1 MATIK
6 GTINNDL
13 LLAGSEDIV
22 LGLEGNDEIDAG
34 LGSGGNT
41 LGGGADND
49 LLYAGTGDLLLGDTG
64 NDELDASDEGGNNS
78 LYGGKGQDT
87 LYTGK
92 NDKAFGGAGDDTLY
106 AGTGDNTLYGGTGR
120 DRFWLANAEIP
131 TSVNTVADFNAQAD
145 QIVIKL
151 DGVNALTNLSFQ
163 QTGTDTVIKLAA
175 TGESL
180 AIVQN
185 TASTV
190 FNSNNVIFNETT
202 PLNATPALNNPKKQ
216 DRKTVTGVENL
227 GLVTFTTD
235 TSFKDTQ
242 VGGLSGIV
250 YDQAQN
256 RYYAI
261 SDDRSSINPAR
272 FYTLEINLSDGRLDS
287 GDVSFTQVTTLLDS
301 QGNPF
306 PTNSLDTEGIALTE
320 NGSVY
325 ISSEGEARPDIPR
338 LTNPFVNQFSLSGQQ
353 LSQLPIDEKFFA
365 VDGTTK
371 GIRNNLAFESLT
383 ITPDGRYLYT
393 ATENALA
400 SDGTAATL
408 TDNSLSRIV
417 KYDLTTGQV
426 VAEFVYEV
434 EPIPKASNPIG
445 GFADNGLVE
454 LLAIDN
460 NGTLLSLER
469 SFAVGVGNTV
479 KLYQIQT
486 QGALDVSSFDD
497 LFSETQNTRFAIDS
511 PVKKK
516 LLVDF
521 QADLGITPDNLEGLS
536 LGPVLLDGR
545 QSLIVVSDNNF
556 NATQTTQFIALGLDI
571 QTTPAVLPVIETAD
585 AIDDANGETTT
596 LGLLGDSDD
605 PAVWIDPDNT
615 EDSLI
620 IGTLKD
626 GGLAVFSLDGEVLQ
640 KITPTDILGA
650 TADFGDLRY
659 NNVDVLY
666 NFQLGTETVDIALVS
681 DRANDTLNIFKID
694 PTTHTLVNLT
704 SSQLLAPAFSVFGVD
719 DGEATVYGLAGYR
732 SPVSGKSYV
741 FVTQASGNKIAQLE
755 LKADAQG
762 LITAEVVRTIN
773 LPIAVGKT
781 ASDYQSEAIAVD
793 QEKGIVYLAVENEI
807 GLVKFAAE
815 PNGGNTVTV
824 VRPVGSPELVPDLE
838 GLAIYYGPNG
848 TGYLV
853 ASSQGDSSYA
863 VYSREGSNGYL
874 GSFVVGDNLPA
885 GIDQANETD
894 GLEIINVPLGPTF
907 PFGALLVQDGANDPQ
922 NAVENGDELENNN
935 TNFKFVRWDDVA
947 NAFETPLNVDTTS
960 YNPRNSDLNP
970 QSLVN
975 GIASGD
981 VDQNSAILWARSL
994 FVGEVSFEYSKDA
1007 NFSAI
1012 AGKKTVNVTDSTI
1025 PVKVEVIGLTANTE
1039 YFYRV
1044 TDTAGDTATGR
1055 FQTAALAGEKKGLT
1069 FGVSGDWRG
1078 ELAPYPAISNVAA
1091 QELDFFVELGDTIY
1105 ADYGSDAVLN
1115 ADGSRKAQVETL
1127 AEYRAKHAE
1136 VYGSRLG
1143 ENYWAQL
1150 RASTSV
1156 FATID
1161 DHEVINDFAG
1171 GANAST
1177 DERFSTTTG
1186 LINDTELY
1194 ENGLTAFQ
1202 EYNPLTDKFYADNTG
1217 DVRFDGERKLY
1228 RNNAFG
1234 KDASVFVLDTRSFRD
1249 EGINFTDANNDTIP
1263 DNPAAVLVD
1272 SLTTER
1278 TLLGAVQL
1286 AEFKQDLLAAQA
1298 SGQTWKFVM
1307 LPEPIQNI
1315 LPGINVDAY
1324 EGYGKERAELLKF
1337 INDNKITNVVF
1348 VAADIHTTSV
1358 NNLTYQLAP
1367 GGEQIATS
1375 AFEITTGGVAFDQ
1388 PLGEIL
1394 GNFVSASNPTFA
1406 AGYAA
1411 APIAPD
1417 TDSNPN
1423 DKDDL
1428 VKLAIKQQILQPG
1441 GFDPI
1446 GLNDNLAQAEGLIDA
1461 TLLKGDYFVGHSYG
1475 WTEFDVDPLT
1485 QKLTVTTYGIDAY
1498 SEAEILAQAGN
1509 LDSLNPTIV
1518 SQFEVNP
1525 QSEPNPTP
1533 QPPITLTA
1541 IGTYATGQYNQSAAE
1556 IPAYDPASKRL
1567 FVVNAQKGK
1576 VDVLD
1581 ASNPTNPTL
1590 IISIDISAFGLPNS
1604 VAIKDGLVAIAVE
1617 NIDKQAKG
1625 QVLFYSANSQDFAT
1639 PLKALEVGALPDML
1653 TFSPDGKKVLVANEG
1668 EPNGTY
1674 TNDPEGS
1681 VSIIDL
1687 SLGVNSATVKT
1698 ADFTAFNSQF
1708 AQLKAAGVK
1717 FKGDVGTTRTVAQ
1730 DLEPEYIAV
1739 SPDGTKAWVTLQ
1751 EANAIA
1757 VIDIAT
1763 ATVESIKPLGFK
1775 DYSVPSTRLETF
1787 EFSNLP
1793 SIGKTAANQEL
1804 FLGGFSGLFYEGTA
1818 ANGNLK
1824 FVTHTDRGPN
1834 GEPTG
1839 SNRPFLLP
1847 NFSPEIVRFELDR
1860 STGAITI
1867 TERINLKQ
1875 ADGTAITGLPNTN
1888 IAGGNG
1894 NTPYNDEV
1902 PVDLQ
1907 GNPITPLDKLG
1918 GDFEAIVL
1926 ANDGSFWMVDEY
1938 RPAIYHFGTDGKLI
1952 ERFVPQGTA
1961 VAAGQPAG
1969 TFGTEVLPSIL
1980 AQRRQNRGFEAIA
1993 LNKDNNKLYAF
2004 VQSPLRNPTTLSN
2017 SNLNNLNNV
2026 RIIEFDVVTKTVT
2039 AEYLYR
2045 LDNGNLGTT
2054 DNTRPDKIGD
2064 AVYIGDGEFLLVERD
2079 DDAIDSDPLSNIE
2092 KKVYRFSLD
2101 GATNVLNQDAT
2112 IDLGGG
2118 NLKTIDQMTPAE
2130 LVSQGINL
2138 VAKNLHVDLAKAGYN
2153 TVEKV
2158 EGLTLVDANTI
2169 AVLNDN
2175 DFQVAGITL
2184 NGDGTFIPDPNPDPI
2199 VLGLITTQPQ
2209 ELDASDRDTA
2219 INIRNWSIFGMYQ
2232 PDAIASYTANNQTYY
2247 ITANEGD
2254 AREYGD
2260 YVEGVRIKDLNLD
2273 PTAFPDA
2280 ADLKTDPKL
2289 GRLLVTTERGDT
2301 DGDGDYDQLY
2311 TFGGRSFSIWNNQGQ
2326 LVYDSGDDFERI
2338 TAEQFP
2344 EYFNA
2349 SNSNNTFDNRSDD
2362 KGPEPEG
2369 VVTGIINGRTYA
2381 FIGLERIGG
2390 VMVYDVTDPMSP
2402 TFVQYINNRDFTVA
2416 TDSAA
2421 AKDLGPEGLAF
2432 ISAQDSPN
2440 GKPLLVVAN
2449 EVSGSTTFYQIDLN
2463 EAPINNPP
2471 TAVILS
2477 NTVTAL
2483 AENSNT
2489 AGGIKVADIS
2499 ITDDGQG
2506 TNVLSLSGTDAT
2518 SFEIRGNALFFVGN
2532 SPDFETKAKY
2542 DVTVNVD
2549 DKSVGETPDASTDF
2563 TLNITNLPDQNISD
2577 RVSQFNNKGNN
2588 LGSLVYNLSDVS
2600 GNANTQADNTALN
2613 QTDALF
2619 HNLVGLYQV
2628 ENADGGIF
2636 DTLDLNGNGLTNDL
2650 LNPGDAGYARTAIT
2664 NAVNNFV
2671 LQMGA
2676 NDDPAD
2682 NTSASEFGDVLL
2694 QGGKRYSPFAIA
2706 NGGNL
2711 IPTGGTLQDG
2721 INNFLAQNPNNTA
2734 ADLSNFMNHAVAYFS
2749 FGMANPDGTEH
2760 LQNRGNNVFGFED
2773 LPGNLGISDFDF
2785 NDAVFKFTFIG

>member
-1 MATIK
+1 MAIIK
-6 GTINNDL
+6 GTINNDVL
-13 LLAGSEDIV
+13 LSGKEFDGLDDVILGLAG
-22 LGLEGNDEIDAG
+22 NDQIDAG
-34 LGSGGNT
+34 LGAGGNT
-41 LGGGADND
+41 LGGGGDND
-49 LLYAGTGDLLLGDTG
+49 LLYAGSGDLVLGDTG
-64 NDELDASDEGGNNS
+64 NDELDTGDEGGNNN
-78 LYGGKGQDT
+78 LYGGEGQDT
-87 LYTGK
+87 IYAGE
-92 NDKAFGGAGDDTLY
+92 NDQVFGGSGDDNIF
-106 AGTGDNTLYGGTGR
+106 AGTGNNTLYGGTGR
-120 DRFWLANAEIP
+120 DRFWLANAEVP
-131 TSVNTVADFNAQAD
+131 TSINTVADFNIQAD
-145 QIVIKL
+145 QMVIKL
-151 DGVNALTNLSFQ
+151 DGVNALTNLSFE
-163 QTGTDTVIKLAA
+163 QTGSDTLIKLAA

-190 FNSNNVIFNETT
+190 FNSNNVVFDETA
-202 PLNATPALNNPKKQ
+202 PLNTSPPVNNPREQ
-216 DRKTVTGVENL
+216 DRKTVIEVENL
-227 GLVTFTTD
+227 GLVTFSTD
-235 TSFKDTQ
+235 TSFKNTQ

-250 YDQAQN
+250 YDQARN

-261 SDDRSSINPAR
+261 SDDRSNINPAR
-272 FYTLEINLSDGRLDS
+272 FYTLDINLSDGRLDN

-301 QGNPF
+301 EGNPF
-306 PTNSLDTEGIALTE
+306 PTNSLDTEGIVLTE
-320 NGSVY
+320 NGTVY

-338 LTNPFVNQFSLSGQQ
+338 LTNPFVNEFSLSGQK
-353 LSQLPIDEKFFA
+353 LSELPVAEKYFPTQT
-365 VDGTTK
+365 VTT

-383 ITPDGRYLYT
+383 LTPDGRYLYT
-393 ATENALA
+393 ATENALIQDGSA
-400 SDGTAATL
+400 STL
-408 TDNSLSRIV
+408 ENTSLSRIV

-434 EPIPKASNPIG
+434 EPIPKASNPVG

-469 SFAVGVGNTV
+469 SFAAGVGNTV

-497 LFSETQNTRFAIDS
+497 LFWETQNTRFAIDS

-536 LGPVLLDGR
+536 LGPVLPDGR

-556 NATQTTQFIALGLDI
+556 SATQTTQFIALGLEI
-571 QTTPAVLPVIETAD
+571 ETIPAVLPVIETPD
-585 AIDDANGETTT
+585 VIDDANGETTT
-596 LGLLGDSDD
+596 LGLLGDADD
-605 PAVWIDPDNT
+605 PAVWIDPDNA

-666 NFQLGTETVDIALVS
+666 NFQLGTETIDIAVVS
-681 DRANDTLNIFKID
+681 DRANDTINIFKINPETHQLESITA
-694 PTTHTLVNLT
+694 PT
-704 SSQLLAPAFSVFGVD
+704 LLDEAFSIFGVD
-719 DGEATVYGLAGYR
+719 DGEITAYGLGGYK
-732 SPVSGKSYV
+732 SPVTGKFYV
-741 FVTQASGNKIAQLE
+741 FVTEAGGNNIAQLE
-755 LKADAQG
+755 LQSTESG
-762 LITAEVVRTIN
+762 TITASVVRTIE
-773 LPIAVGKT
+773 LPIT
-781 ASDYQSEAIAVD
+781 AEDEAADYQSEAIAVD
-793 QEKGIVYLAVENEI
+793 QEKGIVYLAVENKI
-807 GLVKFAAE
+807 GIVKFAAE
-815 PNGGNTVTV
+815 PNGGNTITV
-824 VRPVGSPELVPDLE
+824 VRPVDSPELVPDLE

-863 VYSREGSNGYL
+863 VYSREGSNSYL

-907 PFGALLVQDGANDPQ
+907 PFGALLVQDGANNPQ

-947 NAFETPLNVDTTS
+947 NAFEIPLTIDPTS
-960 YNPRNSDLNP
+960 YNPRNS
-970 QSLVN
+970 
-975 GIASGD
+975 
-981 VDQNSAILWARSL
+981 
-994 FVGEVSFEYSKDA
+994 
-1007 NFSAI
+1007 
-1012 AGKKTVNVTDSTI
+1012 
-1025 PVKVEVIGLTANTE
+1025 
-1039 YFYRV
+1039 
-1044 TDTAGDTATGR
+1044 
-1055 FQTAALAGEKKGLT
+1055 
-1069 FGVSGDWRG
+1069 GV
-1078 ELAPYPAISNVAA
+1078 
-1091 QELDFFVELGDTIY
+1091 
-1105 ADYGSDAVLN
+1105 
-1115 ADGSRKAQVETL
+1115 
-1127 AEYRAKHAE
+1127 
-1136 VYGSRLG
+1136 
-1143 ENYWAQL
+1143 
-1150 RASTSV
+1150 
-1156 FATID
+1156 
-1161 DHEVINDFAG
+1161 
-1171 GANAST
+1171 
-1177 DERFSTTTG
+1177 
-1186 LINDTELY
+1186 
-1194 ENGLTAFQ
+1194 
-1202 EYNPLTDKFYADNTG
+1202 
-1217 DVRFDGERKLY
+1217 
-1228 RNNAFG
+1228 
-1234 KDASVFVLDTRSFRD
+1234 
-1249 EGINFTDANNDTIP
+1249 
-1263 DNPAAVLVD
+1263 
-1272 SLTTER
+1272 
-1278 TLLGAVQL
+1278 
-1286 AEFKQDLLAAQA
+1286 
-1298 SGQTWKFVM
+1298 
-1307 LPEPIQNI
+1307 
-1315 LPGINVDAY
+1315 
-1324 EGYGKERAELLKF
+1324 
-1337 INDNKITNVVF
+1337 
-1348 VAADIHTTSV
+1348 
-1358 NNLTYQLAP
+1358 
-1367 GGEQIATS
+1367 
-1375 AFEITTGGVAFDQ
+1375 
-1388 PLGEIL
+1388 
-1394 GNFVSASNPTFA
+1394 
-1406 AGYAA
+1406 
-1411 APIAPD
+1411 
-1417 TDSNPN
+1417 
-1423 DKDDL
+1423 
-1428 VKLAIKQQILQPG
+1428 
-1441 GFDPI
+1441 
-1446 GLNDNLAQAEGLIDA
+1446 
-1461 TLLKGDYFVGHSYG
+1461 
-1475 WTEFDVDPLT
+1475 
-1485 QKLTVTTYGIDAY
+1485 
-1498 SEAEILAQAGN
+1498 
-1509 LDSLNPTIV
+1509 
-1518 SQFEVNP
+1518 
-1525 QSEPNPTP
+1525 NPTP
-1533 QPPITLTA
+1533 EPPISLTA
-1541 IGTYATGQYNQSAAE
+1541 IGTYATGQYGQSAAE

-1567 FVVNAQKGK
+1567 FVVNAQNGK

-1590 IISIDISAFGLPNS
+1590 ITSIDTSAFGLPNS

-1617 NIDKQAKG
+1617 NADKQAKG
-1625 QVLFYSANSQDFAT
+1625 QVVFYSTNSPDFAT

-1668 EPNGTY
+1668 EPNADY
-1674 TNDPEGS
+1674 TNDPVGS
-1681 VSIIDL
+1681 ISIIDL
-1687 SLGVNSATVKT
+1687 SLGITSATVQT
-1698 ADFTAFNSQF
+1698 ADFTAFNNQF

-1730 DLEPEYIAV
+1730 DLEPEYIAF

-1793 SIGKTAANQEL
+1793 SIGKTSANQEL

-1847 NFSPEIVRFELDR
+1847 NFSPEIVRFELNR
-1860 STGAITI
+1860 STGAITL

-1875 ADGTAITGLPNTN
+1875 ADGTAITGLPNTS
-1888 IAGGNG
+1888 IVGGNG

-1969 TFGTEVLPSIL
+1969 TFGIEVLPSIL
-1980 AQRRQNRGFEAIA
+1980 AQRRQNRGFEAVA

-2017 SNLNNLNNV
+2017 SDLNNLNNV

-2039 AEYLYR
+2039 AQYLYR

-2064 AVYIGDGEFLLVERD
+2064 AVYIGNGEFLLVERD

-2101 GATNVLNQDAT
+2101 GATNVLNQDAA
-2112 IDLGGG
+2112 IDLGSG
-2118 NLKTIDQMTPAE
+2118 NLKTIDQMAPAE

-2138 VAKNLHVDLAKAGYN
+2138 VAKTLHVDLAKAGYN

-2175 DFQVAGITL
+2175 DFQVAGITI
-2184 NGDGTFIPDPNPDPI
+2184 NADGTFTPDPDPEPV

-2209 ELDASDRDTA
+2209 ELDASDRDNA
-2219 INIRNWSIFGMYQ
+2219 INIRNWPIFGMYQ

-2254 AREYGD
+2254 SRD
-2260 YVEGVRIKDLNLD
+2260 YDGYSEEARIKDLTLD
-2273 PTAFPDA
+2273 PTAFPNA
-2280 ADLKTDPKL
+2280 AELQKDENI
-2289 GRLLVTTERGDT
+2289 GRLLVTTALGDT

-2311 TFGGRSFSIWNNQGQ
+2311 SYGGRSFSIWNSQGQ
-2326 LVYDSGDDFERI
+2326 LVYDSGDAFERI

-2344 EYFNA
+2344 EFFNA
-2349 SNSNNTFDNRSDD
+2349 SNSNSNNNFDNRSDD

-2369 VVTGIINGRTYA
+2369 LVTGKINDRTYA

-2390 VMVYDVTDPMSP
+2390 VMVYDVTDPVSP
-2402 TFVQYINNRDFTVA
+2402 TFVQYINNRDFTAA

-2471 TAVILS
+2471 TAVTLS
-2477 NTVTAL
+2477 NTVTEL
-2483 AENSNT
+2483 AENSNVT
-2489 AGGIKVADIS
+2489 GGLKVADIS
-2499 ITDDGQG
+2499 ISDDGQG
-2506 TNVLSLSGTDAT
+2506 TNVLSLSGADAN
-2518 SFEIRGNALFFVGN
+2518 SFEIRNNELFFIGN
-2532 SPDFETKAKY
+2532 SPDFETKNQY
-2542 DVTVNVD
+2542 DVTVNVE
-2549 DKSVGETPDASTDF
+2549 DKSVGETPDASTNF

-2588 LGSLVYNLSDVS
+2588 LGSLVYDLSDVS
-2600 GNANTQADNTALN
+2600 GNAKTQGDDAALN

-2628 ENADGGIF
+2628 ENANGAIL
-2636 DTLDLNGNGLTNDL
+2636 DTLDLNGNGAIDDL
-2650 LNPGDAGYARTAIT
+2650 LNPEDVGYARTAIT

-2676 NDDPAD
+2676 DGDPTD
-2682 NTSASEFGDVLL
+2682 NTSSSEFGDVLL
-2694 QGGKRYSPFAIA
+2694 QGGKLYSPFAIA
-2706 NGGNL
+2706 NGGDL

-2721 INNFLAQNPNNTA
+2721 INAFLAQNPNNTA
-2734 ADLSNFMNHAVAYFS
+2734 ANLSDFMTHAVAYFS
-2749 FGMANPDGTEH
+2749 FGSANPDGAEH

>member
-13 LLAGSEDIV
+13 LLSGKEFDGLEDVI
-22 LGLEGNDEIDAG
+22 LGLAGNDKIDAG
-34 LGSGGNT
+34 LGFGGNT
-41 LGGGADND
+41 VGGGTGND
-49 LLYAGTGDLLLGDTG
+49 ELDAGKNDLLLGDTG

-78 LYGGKGQDT
+78 LYGGEGQDT
-87 LYTGK
+87 LYAGE
-92 NDKAFGGAGDDTLY
+92 NDQVFGGAGDDNIF
-106 AGTGDNTLYGGTGR
+106 AGTGNNTLYGGTGR
-120 DRFWLANAEIP
+120 DRFWIVNAEVP

-151 DGVNALTNLSFQ
+151 NGVNSLTNLSFE
-163 QTGTDTVIKLAA
+163 QTGADTVIKLAV

-180 AIVQN
+180 TILQN

-190 FNSNNVIFNETT
+190 FNSNNVIFDETA

-227 GLVTFTTD
+227 GLVTFTTN
-235 TSFKDTQ
+235 TSFKETQ

-306 PTNSLDTEGIALTE
+306 PTNSLDTEGIVLTE

-325 ISSEGEARPDIPR
+325 ISSEGEVRPDIPR
-338 LTNPFVNQFSLSGQQ
+338 LANPFVNEFSLSGQQ
-353 LSQLPIDEKFFA
+353 LSQLPIDDKFFA

-383 ITPDGRYLYT
+383 MTPDGRYLYT

-408 TDNSLSRIV
+408 TDTSLSRIV

-497 LFSETQNTRFAIDS
+497 LFWKAENTRFAIDS
-511 PVKKK
+511 PVKKT

-536 LGPVLLDGR
+536 LGPVLPDGR

-556 NATQTTQFIALGLDI
+556 STTQTTQFIALGLDI

-605 PAVWIDPDNT
+605 PAVWIDPDNA

-681 DRANDTLNIFKID
+681 DRANDTLNLFKID
-694 PTTHTLVNLT
+694 PTTHKLVNLT

-719 DGEATVYGLAGYR
+719 DGDATVYGLAGYR
-732 SPVSGKSYV
+732 SPVSSKSYV
-741 FVTQASGNKIAQLE
+741 FVTQAGGNKIAQLE
-755 LKADAQG
+755 LKADAQE

-773 LPIAVGKT
+773 LPIAAGKT

-807 GLVKFAAE
+807 GIVKFAAE
-815 PNGGNTVTV
+815 PNGGNTITV
-824 VRPVGSPELVPDLE
+824 VRPVDSSELTPDLE

-863 VYSREGSNGYL
+863 VYSREDSNNYL
-874 GSFVVGDNLPA
+874 GSFVVGDDLPA

-907 PFGALLVQDGANDPQ
+907 PFGALLVQDGANNPQ

-947 NAFETPLNVDTTS
+947 NAFETPLIVDTTS
-960 YNPRNSDLNP
+960 YNPR
-970 QSLVN
+970 
-975 GIASGD
+975 
-981 VDQNSAILWARSL
+981 
-994 FVGEVSFEYSKDA
+994 
-1007 NFSAI
+1007 
-1012 AGKKTVNVTDSTI
+1012 DS
-1025 PVKVEVIGLTANTE
+1025 
-1039 YFYRV
+1039 
-1044 TDTAGDTATGR
+1044 
-1055 FQTAALAGEKKGLT
+1055 
-1069 FGVSGDWRG
+1069 
-1078 ELAPYPAISNVAA
+1078 
-1091 QELDFFVELGDTIY
+1091 
-1105 ADYGSDAVLN
+1105 
-1115 ADGSRKAQVETL
+1115 
-1127 AEYRAKHAE
+1127 
-1136 VYGSRLG
+1136 
-1143 ENYWAQL
+1143 
-1150 RASTSV
+1150 SV
-1156 FATID
+1156 
-1161 DHEVINDFAG
+1161 
-1171 GANAST
+1171 
-1177 DERFSTTTG
+1177 
-1186 LINDTELY
+1186 
-1194 ENGLTAFQ
+1194 
-1202 EYNPLTDKFYADNTG
+1202 
-1217 DVRFDGERKLY
+1217 
-1228 RNNAFG
+1228 
-1234 KDASVFVLDTRSFRD
+1234 
-1249 EGINFTDANNDTIP
+1249 
-1263 DNPAAVLVD
+1263 
-1272 SLTTER
+1272 
-1278 TLLGAVQL
+1278 
-1286 AEFKQDLLAAQA
+1286 
-1298 SGQTWKFVM
+1298 
-1307 LPEPIQNI
+1307 
-1315 LPGINVDAY
+1315 
-1324 EGYGKERAELLKF
+1324 
-1337 INDNKITNVVF
+1337 
-1348 VAADIHTTSV
+1348 
-1358 NNLTYQLAP
+1358 
-1367 GGEQIATS
+1367 
-1375 AFEITTGGVAFDQ
+1375 
-1388 PLGEIL
+1388 
-1394 GNFVSASNPTFA
+1394 
-1406 AGYAA
+1406 
-1411 APIAPD
+1411 
-1417 TDSNPN
+1417 
-1423 DKDDL
+1423 
-1428 VKLAIKQQILQPG
+1428 
-1441 GFDPI
+1441 
-1446 GLNDNLAQAEGLIDA
+1446 
-1461 TLLKGDYFVGHSYG
+1461 
-1475 WTEFDVDPLT
+1475 
-1485 QKLTVTTYGIDAY
+1485 
-1498 SEAEILAQAGN
+1498 
-1509 LDSLNPTIV
+1509 
-1518 SQFEVNP
+1518 
-1525 QSEPNPTP
+1525 NPTP
-1533 QPPITLTA
+1533 EPPIALTP

-1567 FVVNAQKGK
+1567 FVVNAQNGK

-1590 IISIDISAFGLPNS
+1590 ITSIDTSAFGLPNS

-1625 QVLFYSANSQDFAT
+1625 QVVFYAANSQDFAT
-1639 PLKALEVGALPDML
+1639 PLKAVEVGALPDML

-1687 SLGVNSATVKT
+1687 SLGINSATVQT

-1757 VIDIAT
+1757 IVDIAT

-1860 STGAITI
+1860 ATGAITI

-1875 ADGTAITGLPNTN
+1875 TDGKAITGLPNTS
-1888 IAGGNG
+1888 IVGGNG

-1902 PVDLQ
+1902 PVDIQ

-1961 VAAGQPAG
+1961 VAAGQPEG

-1980 AQRRQNRGFEAIA
+1980 AQRRQNRGFEAVA

-2064 AVYIGDGEFLLVERD
+2064 AVYIGNGEFLLVERD

-2101 GATNVLNQDAT
+2101 GATNVLNQNAP

-2184 NGDGTFIPDPNPDPI
+2184 NGDGTFIPDPNPEPV

-2209 ELDASDRDTA
+2209 ELDASDRDNL
-2219 INIRNWSIFGMYQ
+2219 INIRNWPIFGMYQ

-2254 AREYGD
+2254 AREYGN
-2260 YVEGVRIKDLNLD
+2260 YVEGVRISTLTLD
-2273 PTAFPDA
+2273 PVAFPNA
-2280 ADLKTDPKL
+2280 AELKNNANL
-2289 GRLLVTTERGDT
+2289 GRLLVTTEKGDT

-2326 LVYDSGDDFERI
+2326 LVFDSGDDFERI

-2369 VVTGIINGRTYA
+2369 LVTGKINDRIYA
-2381 FIGLERIGG
+2381 FVGLERIGG
-2390 VMVYDVTDPMSP
+2390 VMIYDVTNPVSP
-2402 TFVQYINNRDFTVA
+2402 TFVQYVNNRDFTAA
-2416 TDSAA
+2416 TNSGA

-2449 EVSGSTTFYQIDLN
+2449 EVSGTTTFYEIDVNTL
-2463 EAPINNPP
+2463 PVNNPP

-2477 NTVTAL
+2477 NTVTQLTENTNTAGGIKVAGISITDDGQGTNVLSLSGADATSFEIRNDELFFIGNSPDFETKTQYDVTVNVDDTSVGETPDASTDFTLNITDIDESLGNNPPTAVVLSNKVTEL
-2483 AENSNT
+2483 AENTNTAGGIKVAGISITDDGQGTNVLSLSGADATSFEIRGNELFFIGNSPDFETKTKYDVTVNVDDTSVGETPDASASFTLTITDVNEIPINNPPTAVTLSNLLSELTENSNT

-2506 TNVLSLSGTDAT
+2506 TNVLSLSGADAT
-2518 SFEIRGNALFFVGN
+2518 SFEIRNNELFFIGN
-2532 SPDFETKAKY
+2532 SPDFETKTKY

-2549 DKSVGETPDASTDF
+2549 DISVGETPDASIVF
-2563 TLNITNLPDQNISD
+2563 TLNITNLSDTNISD

-2588 LGSLVYNLSDVS
+2588 LGTLVYDLSDVS
-2600 GNANTQADNTALN
+2600 GNAKTQGDDAALE

-2628 ENADGGIF
+2628 ENADGAIL
-2636 DTLDLNGNGLTNDL
+2636 DTLDLNGNGAINDL
-2650 LNPGDAGYARTAIT
+2650 LNPGDTGYARTAIT

-2676 NDDPAD
+2676 NGDPTD
-2682 NTSASEFGDVLL
+2682 NTSSSEFGDVLL
-2694 QGGKRYSPFAIA
+2694 QGGKRYAPFAIT

-2711 IPTGGTLQDG
+2711 IPVGGTLQDG
-2721 INNFLAQNPNNTA
+2721 INNFLAQNPNNA
-2734 ADLSNFMNHAVAYFS
+2734 AANLANFMTHAVAYFS
-2749 FGMANPDGTEH
+2749 FGSANPDGAEH

-2785 NDAVFKFTFIG
+2785 NDAVFKFTFIA

>member
-1 MATIK
+1 M
-6 GTINNDL
+6 
-13 LLAGSEDIV
+13 
-22 LGLEGNDEIDAG
+22 
-34 LGSGGNT
+34 
-41 LGGGADND
+41 
-49 LLYAGTGDLLLGDTG
+49 
-64 NDELDASDEGGNNS
+64 
-78 LYGGKGQDT
+78 
-87 LYTGK
+87 
-92 NDKAFGGAGDDTLY
+92 
-106 AGTGDNTLYGGTGR
+106 
-120 DRFWLANAEIP
+120 
-131 TSVNTVADFNAQAD
+131 
-145 QIVIKL
+145 
-151 DGVNALTNLSFQ
+151 
-163 QTGTDTVIKLAA
+163 
-175 TGESL
+175 
-180 AIVQN
+180 
-185 TASTV
+185 
-190 FNSNNVIFNETT
+190 
-202 PLNATPALNNPKKQ
+202 
-216 DRKTVTGVENL
+216 
-227 GLVTFTTD
+227 
-235 TSFKDTQ
+235 
-242 VGGLSGIV
+242 
-250 YDQAQN
+250 
-256 RYYAI
+256 
-261 SDDRSSINPAR
+261 
-272 FYTLEINLSDGRLDS
+272 
-287 GDVSFTQVTTLLDS
+287 
-301 QGNPF
+301 
-306 PTNSLDTEGIALTE
+306 
-320 NGSVY
+320 
-325 ISSEGEARPDIPR
+325 
-338 LTNPFVNQFSLSGQQ
+338 
-353 LSQLPIDEKFFA
+353 
-365 VDGTTK
+365 
-371 GIRNNLAFESLT
+371 
-383 ITPDGRYLYT
+383 
-393 ATENALA
+393 
-400 SDGTAATL
+400 
-408 TDNSLSRIV
+408 
-417 KYDLTTGQV
+417 
-426 VAEFVYEV
+426 
-434 EPIPKASNPIG
+434 
-445 GFADNGLVE
+445 
-454 LLAIDN
+454 
-460 NGTLLSLER
+460 
-469 SFAVGVGNTV
+469 
-479 KLYQIQT
+479 
-486 QGALDVSSFDD
+486 
-497 LFSETQNTRFAIDS
+497 
-511 PVKKK
+511 
-516 LLVDF
+516 
-521 QADLGITPDNLEGLS
+521 
-536 LGPVLLDGR
+536 
-545 QSLIVVSDNNF
+545 
-556 NATQTTQFIALGLDI
+556 
-571 QTTPAVLPVIETAD
+571 
-585 AIDDANGETTT
+585 
-596 LGLLGDSDD
+596 
-605 PAVWIDPDNT
+605 
-615 EDSLI
+615 
-620 IGTLKD
+620 
-626 GGLAVFSLDGEVLQ
+626 
-640 KITPTDILGA
+640 
-650 TADFGDLRY
+650 
-659 NNVDVLY
+659 
-666 NFQLGTETVDIALVS
+666 
-681 DRANDTLNIFKID
+681 
-694 PTTHTLVNLT
+694 
-704 SSQLLAPAFSVFGVD
+704 
-719 DGEATVYGLAGYR
+719 
-732 SPVSGKSYV
+732 
-741 FVTQASGNKIAQLE
+741 
-755 LKADAQG
+755 
-762 LITAEVVRTIN
+762 
-773 LPIAVGKT
+773 
-781 ASDYQSEAIAVD
+781 
-793 QEKGIVYLAVENEI
+793 
-807 GLVKFAAE
+807 
-815 PNGGNTVTV
+815 
-824 VRPVGSPELVPDLE
+824 
-838 GLAIYYGPNG
+838 
-848 TGYLV
+848 
-853 ASSQGDSSYA
+853 
-863 VYSREGSNGYL
+863 
-874 GSFVVGDNLPA
+874 
-885 GIDQANETD
+885 
-894 GLEIINVPLGPTF
+894 
-907 PFGALLVQDGANDPQ
+907 LVQDGANDPQ

-947 NAFETPLNVDTTS
+947 NAFETPLIVDTTS
-960 YNPRNSDLNP
+960 YNPRNSDVNP

-1025 PVKVEVIGLTANTE
+1025 PVKVEITGLTANTE

-1044 TDTAGDTATGR
+1044 TDAAGDTATGR

-1091 QELDFFVELGDTIY
+1091 KKLDFFVELGDTIY

-1115 ADGSRKAQVETL
+1115 ADGSRKAQIETL

-1228 RNNAFG
+1228 RKNAFG

-1249 EGINFTDANNDTIP
+1249 ERINFTDANNDTIP
-1263 DNPAAVLVD
+1263 DDPAAVLVD

-1278 TLLGAVQL
+1278 TLLGSVQL

-1358 NNLTYQLAP
+1358 NNLTYQLVP

-1375 AFEITTGGVAFDQ
+1375 AFEITTGSVAFDQ

-1417 TDSNPN
+1417 TDSDPN

-1428 VKLAIKQQILQPG
+1428 VKLALKQQILQPG

-1461 TLLKGDYFVGHSYG
+1461 TLLQGDYFVGHSYG

-1485 QKLTVTTYGIDAY
+1485 QKLTVTTYGINSY

-1590 IISIDISAFGLPNS
+1590 ILSIDISAFGLPNS
-1604 VAIKDGLVAIAVE
+1604 VAIKDGLIAIAVE

-1687 SLGVNSATVKT
+1687 SLGINSATVKT

-1708 AQLKAAGVK
+1708 AQLKAAGIK

-1763 ATVESIKPLGFK
+1763 ATVERIKPLGFK

-1969 TFGTEVLPSIL
+1969 TFGTEALPSVI
-1980 AQRRQNRGFEAIA
+1980 AQRRQNRGFEAVA

-2064 AVYIGDGEFLLVERD
+2064 AVYIGNGEFLLVERD

-2101 GATNVLNQDAT
+2101 GATNVLNQDAP

-2169 AVLNDN
+2169 AVLKDN

-2209 ELDASDRDTA
+2209 ELDASDRDNA

-2254 AREYGD
+2254 AREYGN
-2260 YVEGVRIKDLNLD
+2260 YVEGVRISTLTLD
-2273 PTAFPDA
+2273 PVAFPNA
-2280 ADLKTDPKL
+2280 AELKNNANL

-2381 FIGLERIGG
+2381 FVGLERIGG
-2390 VMVYDVTDPMSP
+2390 VMVYDVTDPVSP

-2471 TAVILS
+2471 TAVVLS

-2506 TNVLSLSGTDAT
+2506 TNVLSLSGADAT

-2532 SPDFETKAKY
+2532 SPNFETKAKY